1 MILEQKQL
9 SKQTQLIDQNFS
21 NEIMLNALAA
31 LENLALFKGY
41 NGHRIFD
48 YYSGYANKKNEQ
60 ELVNAVILQLEI
72 FRTSH
77 YNYALIYSDYNFPKN
92 LTKEQII
99 MLIDNW
105 KQYIDHRSIRIFY
118 DEMINYLQGNSNISG
133 ISEIID
139 NKKKQWGP
147 TSKEDLKRIA
157 RGAPY
162 FNGQMNKK
170 IDKVKQAYKNGNYE
184 IIANLNQKQSNNM
197 DMEEYNNNEQQFE
210 KLKNEFQNHEKEI
223 ESFFNKLI
231 NNPSLQ
237 KKDYNSLLY
246 DFQEYKNLVQCMN
259 PEGDEIKNKI
269 KNFTAFKENIPKG
282 IPYDINIL
290 IQLCDDIINLLK
302 QKLP

>member
-31 LENLALFKGY
+31 LENLAIFKGY

-170 IDKVKQAYKNGNYE
+170 IDKVKQGYKNGNYE
-184 IIANLNQKQSNNM
+184 TNANMKEKQSDNI
-197 DMEEYNNNEQQFE
+197 DKQFE
-210 KLKNEFQNHEKEI
+210 EPKNESQHYEKEI
-223 ESFFNKLI
+223 ESFFDKLI
-231 NNPSLQ
+231 NNNSLQ
-237 KKDYNSLLY
+237 QKDINSLLNN
-246 DFQEYKNLVQCMN
+246 FKEYKNLVQCMN
-259 PEGDEIKNKI
+259 LEVDEIKSKI
-269 KNFTAFKENIPKG
+269 KNFTTFKENI
-282 IPYDINIL
+282 IPYDINTL
-290 IQLCDDIINLLK
+290 IQLCDEIINLLK